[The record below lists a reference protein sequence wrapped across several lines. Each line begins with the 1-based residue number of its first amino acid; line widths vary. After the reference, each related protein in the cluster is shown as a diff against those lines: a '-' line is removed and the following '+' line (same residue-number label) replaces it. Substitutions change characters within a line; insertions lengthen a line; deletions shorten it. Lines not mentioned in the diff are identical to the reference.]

1 MLAGD
6 VNYVCTFHD
15 SEDGFCEDGKSGK
28 SWISKFMLIKM
39 DVSEIWRYKIE
50 IDLQRIR
57 YMETMKNVGNI
68 TLIYIFIA
76 GLELLYQ
83 LLK

>member
-39 DVSEIWRYKIE
+39 DVSVLWRYKYAN
-50 IDLQRIR
+50 DLLWRCFDTDGYFYLCISD
-57 YMETMKNVGNI
+57 
-68 TLIYIFIA
+68 
-76 GLELLYQ
+76 YQ
-83 LLK
+83 GTTIQNDTILQINE